1 MTQWDNP
8 MAQAI
13 VHTRALEN
21 GWTVTHIGG
30 TCFELSKRLPRA
42 RSTAAIN
49 VEFWH
54 GGNLREANSDT
65 GYSPTVDK
73 LGWVMKQLDR
83 YRS

>member
-1 MTQWDNP
+1 MTYWDNP
-8 MAQAI
+8 HAQSI
-13 VHTRALEN
+13 IQDRAVER
-21 GWTVTHIGG
+21 GWTLTHIGG

-65 GYSPTVDK
+65 GYSPTVAK
-73 LGWVMKQLDR
+73 LDWVLKQLDR